1 MKKKKNIIITAVMI
15 VLIAIIAIILVRIN
29 NSNVSKKEDKDIK
42 PGTEAVNTNS
52 VHRLW
57 MTALRT
63 NQV

>member
-1 MKKKKNIIITAVMI
+1 MI

-42 PGTEAVNTNS
+42 PVQRRLIQIP